1 MYVSNIYGKLSKNAI
16 SLLGVIIELEPNV
29 ILFWIKIQVE
39 GSVKSAIF
47 ISVLIV
53 LCR

>member
-16 SLLGVIIELEPNV
+16 SLFGVIIKLEPNV
-29 ILFWIKIQVE
+29 IFWIKIQVE